1 MKKSVAL
8 LLAMLL
14 VVLSGC
20 QSIDAPA
27 ATTEIVR
34 VETETV
40 ETQAPAPA
48 PAPVVEDVVVEE
60 VAEPAPVPV
69 EEPVEV
75 VVPAEEE
82 NHVHD
87 FYYRGY
93 VLTIED
99 GDGRAVITYP
109 SIATESDVEAFF
121 ASEVEKHGAD
131 LDGDGVYFAF
141 EGNNTV
147 ALTYPEGIDESVRD
161 EFVDLFAS
169 DLLAYVEPLNLAPAA
184 N

>member
-40 ETQAPAPA
+40 ETPAPAPAPA
-48 PAPVVEDVVVEE
+48 PAPVEEVAVEE
-60 VAEPAPVPV
+60 VAEPAPV
-69 EEPVEV
+69 EEPAEV

-131 LDGDGVYFAF
+131 LDGVYFAF

>member
-1 MKKSVAL
+1 MKKSAAL

-40 ETQAPAPA
+40 ETPAPAPA
-48 PAPVVEDVVVEE
+48 PAPVEEVVIEE
-60 VAEPAPVPV
+60 VAEPAPV
-69 EEPVEV
+69 EEPAEV

-131 LDGDGVYFAF
+131 LDGVFFAF

>member
-1 MKKSVAL
+1 MKKSAAL

-40 ETQAPAPA
+40 ETPAPAPAPA
-48 PAPVVEDVVVEE
+48 PAPVEEVVVEE
-60 VAEPAPVPV
+60 VAEPAPV
-69 EEPVEV
+69 EEPAEV
-75 VVPAEEE
+75 VVPAEEG

-131 LDGDGVYFAF
+131 LDGVYFAF

>member
-1 MKKSVAL
+1 MKKSAAL

-40 ETQAPAPA
+40 ETPAPAPAPA
-48 PAPVVEDVVVEE
+48 PAPVEEVVVDE
-60 VAEPAPVPV
+60 VAEPAPV
-69 EEPVEV
+69 EEPAEV

-131 LDGDGVYFAF
+131 LDGVYFAF

>member
-1 MKKSVAL
+1 MKKSAAL

-40 ETQAPAPA
+40 ETPAPAPAPA
-48 PAPVVEDVVVEE
+48 PAPVVEEVVVEE
-60 VAEPAPVPV
+60 VAEPAPV
-69 EEPVEV
+69 EEPAEV
-75 VVPAEEE
+75 VVPAEEG

-131 LDGDGVYFAF
+131 LDGVYFAF

-147 ALTYPEGIDESVRD
+147 ALTYSEGIDESVRD

>member
-1 MKKSVAL
+1 MKKSAAL

-40 ETQAPAPA
+40 ETPAPAPAPA
-48 PAPVVEDVVVEE
+48 PAPVEEVVVEE
-60 VAEPAPVPV
+60 VAEPAPV
-69 EEPVEV
+69 EEPAEV

-109 SIATESDVEAFF
+109 SIATESDVEVFF

-131 LDGDGVYFAF
+131 LDGVYFAF

>member
-1 MKKSVAL
+1 MKKSAAL

-20 QSIDAPA
+20 QSIDALA

-40 ETQAPAPA
+40 ETPAPAPAPA
-48 PAPVVEDVVVEE
+48 PAPVEEVVVEE
-60 VAEPAPVPV
+60 VAEPAPV
-69 EEPVEV
+69 EEPAEV

-131 LDGDGVYFAF
+131 LDGVYFAF

>member
-1 MKKSVAL
+1 MKKSTAL

-40 ETQAPAPA
+40 ETPAPAPAPA
-48 PAPVVEDVVVEE
+48 PAPVEEVVVEE
-60 VAEPAPVPV
+60 VAEPAPV
-69 EEPVEV
+69 EEPAEV

-131 LDGDGVYFAF
+131 LDGVYFAF

>member
-1 MKKSVAL
+1 MKKSAAL

-40 ETQAPAPA
+40 ETPAPAPAPA
-48 PAPVVEDVVVEE
+48 PAPVEEVVVEE
-60 VAEPAPVPV
+60 VAEPAPV
-69 EEPVEV
+69 EEPAEV

-131 LDGDGVYFAF
+131 LDGVFFAF

>member
-40 ETQAPAPA
+40 ETPAPAPAPA
-48 PAPVVEDVVVEE
+48 PAPVEEVVVEE
-60 VAEPAPVPV
+60 VAEPAPV
-69 EEPVEV
+69 EEPAEV

-131 LDGDGVYFAF
+131 LDGVYFAF

-169 DLLAYVEPLNLAPAA
+169 DLLAYVEPLDLAPAA

>member
-1 MKKSVAL
+1 MKKSAAL

-40 ETQAPAPA
+40 KTPAPAPAPA
-48 PAPVVEDVVVEE
+48 PAPVEEVVVEE
-60 VAEPAPVPV
+60 VAEPAPV
-69 EEPVEV
+69 EEPAEV

-131 LDGDGVYFAF
+131 LDGVYFAF

>member
-14 VVLSGC
+14 VVFSGC

-60 VAEPAPVPV
+60 VAEPAPAPV

-82 NHVHD
+82 NHMHD

-131 LDGDGVYFAF
+131 LDGVYFAF

>member
-1 MKKSVAL
+1 MKKSAAL

-48 PAPVVEDVVVEE
+48 PAPVEEVVVEE
-60 VAEPAPVPV
+60 VAEPAPV
-69 EEPVEV
+69 EEPAEV

-131 LDGDGVYFAF
+131 LDGVYFAF

>member
-48 PAPVVEDVVVEE
+48 PAPVEEVVVEE
-60 VAEPAPVPV
+60 VAEPAPV
-69 EEPVEV
+69 EEPAEV

-131 LDGDGVYFAF
+131 LDGVFFAF

>member
-1 MKKSVAL
+1 MKKSAAL

-40 ETQAPAPA
+40 ETPAPAPAPA
-48 PAPVVEDVVVEE
+48 PAPVEEVVVEE
-60 VAEPAPVPV
+60 VAEPAPV
-69 EEPVEV
+69 EEPAEV

-131 LDGDGVYFAF
+131 LDGVYFAF

-169 DLLAYVEPLNLAPAA
+169 DLLAYVEPLNLAPAT

>member
-48 PAPVVEDVVVEE
+48 
-60 VAEPAPVPV
+60 PV

-131 LDGDGVYFAF
+131 LDGVYFAF

>member
-1 MKKSVAL
+1 MSRKNGIEPRRGNDKISSKFG
-8 LLAMLL
+8 
-14 VVLSGC
+14 VL
-20 QSIDAPA
+20 
-27 ATTEIVR
+27 
-34 VETETV
+34 
-40 ETQAPAPA
+40 
-48 PAPVVEDVVVEE
+48 
-60 VAEPAPVPV
+60 
-69 EEPVEV
+69 
-75 VVPAEEE
+75 
-82 NHVHD
+82 
-87 FYYRGY
+87 
-93 VLTIED
+93 
-99 GDGRAVITYP
+99 TYP

-131 LDGDGVYFAF
+131 LDGVYFAF

>member
-1 MKKSVAL
+1 MKKSAAL

-40 ETQAPAPA
+40 ETPAPAPAPA
-48 PAPVVEDVVVEE
+48 PAPVEEVVVEE
-60 VAEPAPVPV
+60 VAEPAPV
-69 EEPVEV
+69 EEPAEV

-93 VLTIED
+93 ILTIED

-131 LDGDGVYFAF
+131 LDGVYFAF

>member
-40 ETQAPAPA
+40 ETPAPAPAPA
-48 PAPVVEDVVVEE
+48 PAPVEEVVVEE
-60 VAEPAPVPV
+60 VAEPAPV
-69 EEPVEV
+69 EEPAEV

-131 LDGDGVYFAF
+131 LDGVYFAF

>member
-1 MKKSVAL
+1 MKKSAAL

-20 QSIDAPA
+20 QSIDAPV

-40 ETQAPAPA
+40 ETPAPAPAPA
-48 PAPVVEDVVVEE
+48 PAPVEEVVVEE
-60 VAEPAPVPV
+60 VAEPAPV
-69 EEPVEV
+69 EEPAEV

-131 LDGDGVYFAF
+131 LDGVYFAF

>member
-1 MKKSVAL
+1 MKKSAAL

-40 ETQAPAPA
+40 ETPAPAPAPA
-48 PAPVVEDVVVEE
+48 PAPVEEVVVEE
-60 VAEPAPVPV
+60 VAEPAPV
-69 EEPVEV
+69 EEPAEV
-75 VVPAEEE
+75 VVPAKEE

-131 LDGDGVYFAF
+131 LDGVYFAF

>member
-1 MKKSVAL
+1 MKKSAAL

-20 QSIDAPA
+20 QSIDAPV

-40 ETQAPAPA
+40 ETPAPAPAPA
-48 PAPVVEDVVVEE
+48 PAPVEEVVVEE
-60 VAEPAPVPV
+60 VAEPAPV
-69 EEPVEV
+69 EEPAEV

-131 LDGDGVYFAF
+131 LDGVFFAF

>member
-1 MKKSVAL
+1 MKKSAAL

-40 ETQAPAPA
+40 ETPAPAPAPA
-48 PAPVVEDVVVEE
+48 PAPVEEVVVEE
-60 VAEPAPVPV
+60 VAEPAPV
-69 EEPVEV
+69 EEPAEV

-131 LDGDGVYFAF
+131 LDGVYFAF